1 MRDRNNETETDR
13 PGRQGRGRKRRHGQG
28 AGHDHEFRQMSGQ
41 HRSRARRGAVI
52 AAILGALKDG
62 PSHGYGI
69 MDRLENQSEGR
80 WRPSPGS
87 VYPTLGRLANKGLIE
102 AVEGTDP
109 KEFQLT
115 EDGSAWLEDHSGAA
129 GPGEGMPWSAG
140 QGQGL
145 RSAVSQLAGAAK
157 QVGRFGSDSQRTQA
171 QELVEETTRLI
182 YALLAQAPDNEVE
195 NESAKDATD

>member
-1 MRDRNNETETDR
+1 
-13 PGRQGRGRKRRHGQG
+13 
-28 AGHDHEFRQMSGQ
+28 MSGQ

-87 VYPTLGRLANKGLIE
+87 VYPTLGRLSKRGLIE
-102 AVEGTDP
+102 AVEATDP
-109 KEFQLT
+109 KEFRLT
-115 EDGSAWLEDHSGAA
+115 EEGQAWLEEHADGKF
-129 GPGEGMPWSAG
+129 GDNDGMPWSPG
-140 QGQGL
+140 QGQDL

-157 QVGRFGSDSQRTQA
+157 QIGRFGTDEQRDQA
-171 QELVEETTRLI
+171 KGLLEETTRSI
-182 YALLAQAPDNEVE
+182 YALLAQTPAQSDHEDENGDVDPD
-195 NESAKDATD
+195 

>member
-1 MRDRNNETETDR
+1 
-13 PGRQGRGRKRRHGQG
+13 
-28 AGHDHEFRQMSGQ
+28 MSGP

-87 VYPTLGRLANKGLIE
+87 VYPTLGRLTSKGLIE

-115 EDGSAWLEDHSGAA
+115 EEGNAWLEDHSGAA

-157 QVGRFGSDSQRTQA
+157 QVGRFGSDNQRKQA

-182 YALLAQAPDNEVE
+182 YALLAQAPDNQAADEP
-195 NESAKDATD
+195 AKDAAD

>member
-1 MRDRNNETETDR
+1 
-13 PGRQGRGRKRRHGQG
+13 
-28 AGHDHEFRQMSGQ
+28 MSGQ

-87 VYPTLGRLANKGLIE
+87 VYPTLGRLSKRGLIE
-102 AVEGTDP
+102 AVDSTDP
-109 KEFQLT
+109 KEFRLT
-115 EDGSAWLEDHSGAA
+115 EEGQAWLEEHADGKF
-129 GPGEGMPWSAG
+129 GDNDGMPWSPGQG

-157 QVGRFGSDSQRTQA
+157 QIGRFGSDEQRDQA
-171 QELVEETTRLI
+171 KELLEETTRNI
-182 YALLAQAPDNEVE
+182 YALLAQTPAQPDPEDE
-195 NESAKDATD
+195 TDDTDPE

>member
-1 MRDRNNETETDR
+1 
-13 PGRQGRGRKRRHGQG
+13 
-28 AGHDHEFRQMSGQ
+28 MSGP

-52 AAILGALKDG
+52 AAVLGALQDG

-87 VYPTLGRLANKGLIE
+87 VYPTLGRLASKGLIE
-102 AVEGTDP
+102 VVTATEP

-115 EDGSAWLEDHSGAA
+115 DEGRAWLDSHSDSAE
-129 GPGEGMPWSAG
+129 PGEGMPWSAG

-145 RSAVSQLAGAAK
+145 RSAVSQLAGATK
-157 QVGRFGSDSQRTQA
+157 QVGRFGSDDQRKQA
-171 QELVEETTRLI
+171 QELIEESTRLI
-182 YALLAQAPDNEVE
+182 YALLAQQPNNAP
-195 NESAKDATD
+195 KDDSTDDPADSVLN